1 MIVGDYTFNNNTSM
15 KLERRTNKIAKVLEQ
30 RQPDLTVVMENI
42 HDPHNVSAMLRS
54 ADAVGIHE
62 VNLIYTAA
70 RYPKIG
76 SKSSSSAN
84 KWISRRKFPSVAE
97 CYDRLHH
104 EGFQILATRLDDQS
118 RQLYEFDLTKPTAF
132 VFGNEHAGV
141 TDDAA
146 HLADATVYIPMMGMI
161 QSLNVSVACAVTIY
175 EALRQRMNKGYYSD
189 PRFEKNILE
198 KLKEEW
204 MRK

>member
-1 MIVGDYTFNNNTSM
+1 M
-15 KLERRTNKIAKVLEQ
+15 KLERRKNKIIKVLHQ
-30 RQPDLTVVMENI
+30 RQPDLTLVMENI

-62 VNLIYTAA
+62 VNLIYTTQKF
-70 RYPKIG
+70 PKIG

-84 KWISRRKFPSVAE
+84 KWIGRRKFPSVEE
-97 CYDRLHH
+97 CYSQLHK
-104 EGFQILATRLDDQS
+104 EGFQILATRLDEKAQ
-118 RQLYEFDLTKPTAF
+118 QLYEFDLTKPTAF
-132 VFGNEHAGV
+132 VFGNEHGGV

-146 HLADATVYIPMMGMI
+146 HRADATVYIPMMGMI

-175 EALRQRMNKGYYSD
+175 EALRQRMNAGYYNNM
-189 PRFEKNILE
+189 RFDKKILE

-204 MRK
+204 LKK

>member
-1 MIVGDYTFNNNTSM
+1 M
-15 KLERRTNKIAKVLEQ
+15 KLERRKNKIFKVLEQ

-54 ADAVGIHE
+54 CDAVGIPQ
-62 VNLIYTAA
+62 VNLIYTSAK
-70 RYPKIG
+70 YPKIG

-84 KWISRRKFPSVAE
+84 KWIGRRKFPSVVE
-97 CYDRLHH
+97 CYGALRQ
-104 EGFQILATRLDDQS
+104 EGFQILATKLDENA

-146 HLADATVYIPMMGMI
+146 GMADATVYIPMMGMI

-175 EALRQRMNKGYYSD
+175 EALRQRMAKRYYDS
-189 PRFEKNILE
+189 PQYGAEELE
-198 KLKEEW
+198 RLKEEW
-204 MRK
+204 LKK

>member
-1 MIVGDYTFNNNTSM
+1 MR
-15 KLERRTNKIAKVLEQ
+15 LERRKNKIFKVLEQ

-62 VNLIYTAA
+62 VNLIYTTAK
-70 RYPKIG
+70 YPKIG

-84 KWISRRKFPSVAE
+84 KWIARRKYPSVTE
-97 CYDRLHH
+97 CYAQLRN
-104 EGFQILATRLDDQS
+104 EGFQILATRLDEKA
-118 RQLYEFDLTKPTAF
+118 RQLYDFDLTKPTAF

-141 TDDAA
+141 TDEAA
-146 HLADATVYIPMMGMI
+146 DLADATVYIPMMGMI

-175 EALRQRMNKGYYSD
+175 EALRQRVRKGYYD
-189 PRFEKNILE
+189 NPRFEEQVLE
-198 KLKEEW
+198 KLKVEW
-204 MRK
+204 LMK

>member
-1 MIVGDYTFNNNTSM
+1 M
-15 KLERRTNKIAKVLEQ
+15 KLERRKNKLRKVLEQ

-62 VNLIYTAA
+62 VSLIYTAA
-70 RYPKIG
+70 KFPKIG

-84 KWISRRKFPSVAE
+84 KWIGRKKFPSVKE
-97 CYDRLHH
+97 CYDSLRKD
-104 EGFQILATRLDDQS
+104 GYQILATRLDGQA
-118 RQLYEFDLTKPTAF
+118 RQLYDFDLTKPTAF

-141 TDDAA
+141 TDEAA
-146 HLADATVYIPMMGMI
+146 ELADATVYIPMMGMI

-175 EALRQRMNKGYYSD
+175 EALRQRTAKGYYNS
-189 PRFEKNILE
+189 PRFEERLLE
-198 KLKEEW
+198 QLYQEWLK
-204 MRK
+204 K

>member
-1 MIVGDYTFNNNTSM
+1 M
-15 KLERRTNKIAKVLEQ
+15 KLERRKNKIFKVLEQ

-62 VNLIYTAA
+62 VNLIYTTEKF
-70 RYPKIG
+70 PSIG

-84 KWISRRKFPSVAE
+84 KWIGRRKFSSVKE
-97 CYDRLHH
+97 CYDQLRE
-104 EGFQILATRLDDQS
+104 EGFQILATRLDENAK
-118 RQLYEFDLTKPTAF
+118 QLYEFDLTKPTAF

-141 TDDAA
+141 TDEAA
-146 HLADATVYIPMMGMI
+146 NLADATVYIPMKGMI
-161 QSLNVSVACAVTIY
+161 QSLNVSVACAITIY
-175 EALRQRMNKGYYSD
+175 EALRQRIKLGYYNE
-189 PRFEKNILE
+189 PRFDEKVLK

-204 MRK
+204 LKK